1 MQNQQDPRV
10 ILVPLKSALIAGH
23 AHKVTELARQKDEV
37 RFAKEAVFSSRRMNT
52 RLSAKEEPK
61 SLASEVAAPSIPAPH
76 GGTGYN
82 AVQEEAGGRQ
92 VAASR
97 SGQALMP
104 GAVGECQESVWV
116 DRGLAEMNQSQARSK
131 TV

>member
-23 AHKVTELARQKDEV
+23 AHKVTELDRQKDEV

-61 SLASEVAAPSIPAPH
+61 SLVSEVAAPAFLRRMAAQGKKQFRKGPA
-76 GGTGYN
+76 
-82 AVQEEAGGRQ
+82 GRQ

-97 SGQALMP
+97 LGKP
-104 GAVGECQESVWV
+104 
-116 DRGLAEMNQSQARSK
+116 
-131 TV
+131 